1 MFHEIIGDFT
11 TTLRTLLKGKG
22 ESNVCPLINHKK
34 KAKKKSYKDSGN
46 IHLIS
51 SSLRKIYSFLDYIK
65 GGTQLNCTIA
75 IDFTASNGNPM
86 SPGTLHYLDPYHPNQ
101 YASALQAVGE
111 IIQDYDS
118 DKPISYKWCEKTYK
132 NNFTQRANENKY
144 QRTGKN
150 GHPSSPFCEGIK
162 GVMEAYQACL
172 RRVQLYGPTNFS
184 PIINHVARSPISS
197 QCLKTNYKALSA
209 FLNSETGQTYID
221 NISNS
226 LESMEGLIRGLY
238 DLLEDHLVVTRNLK
252 AYSPLIDKPDWFD
265 RDCLNMSKMLQE
277 LARQIKCS
285 NEKSARC
292 TLLADFKSLKNSFE
306 NLKTL
311 KKEHYVQ
318 LCVDR
323 LFKLHPGNSKF
334 WFAHAAQ
341 DGSQYFILL
350 ILTDGIIS
358 DMAQTKEAIVN
369 ASSLPLSIIIVGV
382 GNVDFEA
389 MEELDG
395 DDQRLSYN
403 GRLAVRDIVQFVP
416 FRKFISSN
424 SMNFQRS
431 QALLAKEVLAEIPYQ
446 IISFMKS
453 KNIVPNPPC
462 SHAMPSPPNYE
473 K

>member
-101 YASALQAVGE
+101 YASALQA
-111 IIQDYDS
+111 
-118 DKPISYKWCEKTYK
+118 
-132 NNFTQRANENKY
+132 
-144 QRTGKN
+144 N

-252 AYSPLIDKPDWFD
+252 AYSPLIDKPD
-265 RDCLNMSKMLQE
+265 
-277 LARQIKCS
+277 
-285 NEKSARC
+285 
-292 TLLADFKSLKNSFE
+292 
-306 NLKTL
+306 
-311 KKEHYVQ
+311 
-318 LCVDR
+318 
-323 LFKLHPGNSKF
+323 